1 MTVSTL
7 YNQNSSAFIN
17 KFLKLDE
24 QLILMISIVVEHGL
38 LRVWKNDQLITLS
51 HTGNWEVLHS
61 FIIKVFIT

>member
-1 MTVSTL
+1 MTLSTS
-7 YNQNSSAFIN
+7 YNQNSSAFKN

-61 FIIKVFIT
+61 FIKVFIT